1 MTAMIQENEV
11 RAKLAALEAGEL
23 PLWMFHDWIEKASF
37 NMHRDSS
44 DAAMDL
50 VGSIGLLFADYDL
63 RIISEKVLRQKLIAI
78 IRPVTVTYFFP
89 SVATVSITPLRWA
102 AGSQSL
108 KPQLMGALQEL

>member
-1 MTAMIQENEV
+1 MIQENEI

-23 PLWMFHDWIEKASF
+23 PLWAFYDWVERASL

-44 DAAMDL
+44 NAAIDL

-63 RIISEKVLRQKLIAI
+63 RIISERGLRQKLSAI

-89 SVATVSITPLRWA
+89 RVSNVNVTPLSVL
-102 AGSQSL
+102 GSQSTTWRQAL
-108 KPQLMGALQEL
+108 GALQPI